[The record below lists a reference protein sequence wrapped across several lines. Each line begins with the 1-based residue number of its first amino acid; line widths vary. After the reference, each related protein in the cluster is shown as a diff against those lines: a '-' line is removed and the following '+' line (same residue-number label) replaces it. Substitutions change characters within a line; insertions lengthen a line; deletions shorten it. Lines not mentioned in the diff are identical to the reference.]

1 MKEKQEM
8 IQALMNVI
16 NSSIVTLDTKK
27 QAEKKINLIIKS
39 I

>member
-8 IQALMNVI
+8 IQTLMSVI
-16 NSSIVTLDTKK
+16 NSSVVSPETKSL
-27 QAEKKINLIIKS
+27 ALKKINLIIKT